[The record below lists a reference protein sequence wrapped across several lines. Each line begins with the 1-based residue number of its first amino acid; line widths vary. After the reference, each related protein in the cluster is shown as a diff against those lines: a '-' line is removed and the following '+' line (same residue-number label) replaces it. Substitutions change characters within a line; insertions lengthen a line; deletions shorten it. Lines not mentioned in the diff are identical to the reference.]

1 MLRIHCWTTPWFVAI
16 GYAAVLQVFAVL
28 IGSLFAYAMLG
39 PNDALAACYGGATAL
54 ANTLFIVWRMRQPQ
68 RTGDLNAFR
77 QLRSLYR
84 SSMERF
90 IVVGALLAVGMGV
103 LHLAGLPL
111 IAGFVFGQ
119 VSLMISQFLRAI

>member
-1 MLRIHCWTTPWFVAI
+1 MLRTHCWTNPWLVAI
-16 GYAAVLQVFAVL
+16 GYAAVLQVLAVV
-28 IGSLFAYAMLG
+28 IGSVFVYAMLG
-39 PNDALAACYGGATAL
+39 PRDALAACYGGATAL
-54 ANTLFIVWRMRQPQ
+54 ANTLFIVWRMRQSQ
-68 RTGDLNAFR
+68 RAVELDAFR

-90 IVVGALLAVGMGV
+90 IVVGVLLAIGMGV

-119 VSLMISQFLRAI
+119 VSLMVSQFLRAI